1 MIAAERIGDR
11 GGRFDAELVRAF
23 ILTALDHDAARDA
36 VDELVFDH
44 VVAGRFHPS
53 TVAASLRPIVEE
65 IVGAATSGDW
75 QVIADRLIA
84 EARELEESARSGSG
98 RSHRLSHRVRQILL
112 MGAAKVREGLLG
124 VRLVVEKVSHKFQA
138 VSGVVKNVRL
148 GQHPDS

>member
-36 VDELVFDH
+36 VDELLFDH
-44 VVAGRFHPS
+44 VVAGRFHSS

-65 IVGAATSGDW
+65 IVGAATPGDW

-84 EARELEESARSGSG
+84 EARELEAGARPEPP
-98 RSHRLSHRVRQILL
+98 R
-112 MGAAKVREGLLG
+112 GAR
-124 VRLVVEKVSHKFQA
+124 RFFQLA
-138 VSGVVKNVRL
+138 T
-148 GQHPDS
+148 